1 MMKIF
6 RTDQERL
13 KRLTD
18 RKISKSQASA
28 INDGLALGPIS
39 KRMRAVSNSSEVLD
53 REQVLTN
60 SDRRAIFPQNS

>member
-1 MMKIF
+1 MKIF

-18 RKISKSQASA
+18 QKISKSRGFVLD
-28 INDGLALGPIS
+28 DGLALGTIS
-39 KRMRAVSNSSEVLD
+39 KRIRAVSHSSDLVE

-60 SDRRAIFPQNS
+60 SDQRATFPQNS

>member
-1 MMKIF
+1 MKIF

-18 RKISKSQASA
+18 RKISKSRVSVLD
-28 INDGLALGPIS
+28 DGLALGTIS
-39 KRMRAVSNSSEVLD
+39 KRIRAVSHSSNLTD

-60 SDRRAIFPQNS
+60 SDQRATFPQNS

>member
-1 MMKIF
+1 MKIF

-18 RKISKSQASA
+18 RKVSKSRGSVLD
-28 INDGLALGPIS
+28 DGLALGTIS
-39 KRMRAVSNSSEVLD
+39 KRLRDVSHSSNLID

-60 SDRRAIFPQNS
+60 SDQRATFPHNS

>member
-1 MMKIF
+1 MKIF

-18 RKISKSQASA
+18 RKNSKGRGSVLD
-28 INDGLALGPIS
+28 DGLVLGNIS
-39 KRMRAVSNSSEVLD
+39 KRIRAVSHSSDVLD